1 MLYAAEGQRL
11 MQEREVIHEAFT
23 ACFVLC
29 PHCFLLF
36 KKIVWNF
43 CREPC
48 VTQLHSCCSANGT
61 PIRINPN

>member
-36 KKIVWNF
+36 KKNCLEFLQGSMCDPVAL
-43 CREPC
+43 
-48 VTQLHSCCSANGT
+48 VL
-61 PIRINPN
+61 